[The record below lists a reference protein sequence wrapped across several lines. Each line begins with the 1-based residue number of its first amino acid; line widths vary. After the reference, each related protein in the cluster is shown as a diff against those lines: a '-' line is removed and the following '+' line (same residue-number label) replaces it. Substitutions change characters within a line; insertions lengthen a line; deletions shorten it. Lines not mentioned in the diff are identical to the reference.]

1 MRSGFVDLG
10 GSVAESELVAA
21 TRTAQDQPRVVAVLS
36 GSGGTGT
43 TATAIG
49 LGLALARNRA
59 DKTVLVDT
67 HAGTASIGTA
77 LAQRLA
83 PTPAELARDPW
94 GAAALSTPD
103 GLYVVDGLPWAAPLD
118 PRDMRDALGV
128 LTATYT
134 FVITDVGNDRSAPA
148 QAALDAAD
156 QVVLVVRPGPT
167 ARPCA
172 LAALDR
178 LAAGDPGRLDTTV
191 VAVVADPPTRGGASR
206 RAVVVPHDPGLA
218 GRTCIPAQRLRP
230 ATSRAYLT
238 IAARVALFRRP

>member
-1 MRSGFVDLG
+1 MGEG
-10 GSVAESELVAA
+10 PLVAA
-21 TRTAQDQPRVVAVLS
+21 TRTEQAQPRIVAVLS

-59 DKTVLVDT
+59 DKTVLVDA
-67 HAGTASIGTA
+67 HAGTPSLGTA

-83 PTPAELARDPW
+83 PTPAEIARDPW

-134 FVITDVGNDRSAPA
+134 FVLVDVGNDLSAPA
-148 QAALDAAD
+148 QAALDDAD

-167 ARPCA
+167 ARPAA

-178 LAAGDPGRLDTTV
+178 LATGGPGRLGTV
-191 VAVVADPPTRGGASR
+191 AVAVVGDRSPLPRGASR
-206 RAVVVPHDPGLA
+206 RAVAVPHDPGLA
-218 GRTCIPAQRLRP
+218 GRTGIAAQRLRP
-230 ATSRAYLT
+230 ATSRAYLAL
-238 IAARVALFRRP
+238 AARVAVTTPAAKN